1 MKTVNV
7 FDKYGNN
14 LRNETEVDGKS
25 VLKSNEYTEDGN
37 YPKSSTDS
45 LGFKTSYSYDLNTG
59 YLNSITN
66 ADGSSVN
73 YLYNNSGKVQK
84 VSQGTVIENS
94 FTYDSG
100 DRLRNQYRIIFQIE
114 KRNIQQI
121 RTDTESLRKQAA
133 EFIIKYI
140 VQMKN

>member
-37 YPKSSTDS
+37 YPRSSTDS
-45 LGFKTSYSYDLNTG
+45 LGFKTSYSYDSNTG
-59 YLNSITN
+59 YLNSITDAEGN
-66 ADGSSVN
+66 SVN
-73 YLYNNSGKVQK
+73 YSYNNSGKVQK

-121 RTDTESLRKQAA
+121 RTDTESQRKQAA
-133 EFIIKYI
+133 
-140 VQMKN
+140 

>member
-1 MKTVNV
+1 MTETIKKDDMKTVNV

-59 YLNSITN
+59 YLNSVTDAEGN
-66 ADGSSVN
+66 SVN
-73 YLYNNSGKVQK
+73 YSYNNIGKVQK
-84 VSQGTVIENS
+84 VSHVNIPFFYLKNYPVLISQPVSAVIS
-94 FTYDSG
+94 
-100 DRLRNQYRIIFQIE
+100 
-114 KRNIQQI
+114 K
-121 RTDTESLRKQAA
+121 
-133 EFIIKYI
+133 
-140 VQMKN
+140 